1 MPTRKFIE
9 KTRSYKVVDDQGREH
24 VIDVYTEVSEVT
36 LMSGQPQLVRGI
48 QSHKM
53 ASNGNHV
60 IVNNDCTVEDI
71 VQRRVMRPV

>member
-1 MPTRKFIE
+1 
-9 KTRSYKVVDDQGREH
+9 
-24 VIDVYTEVSEVT
+24 
-36 LMSGQPQLVRGI
+36 
-48 QSHKM
+48 M